1 MNSFTDTNTSLR
13 MALCA
18 RVSDEDKQGDNYSAP
33 DQLDKMRVWCLAQ
46 GWTVAPEHELT
57 EKDSAFIEGLDR
69 PELNKILN
77 LAREKKIDA
86 LMFYRSDRFTRD
98 AADGVV
104 LRRMIKKYGA
114 RLFFYSPSP
123 REITSDME
131 LINILE
137 DYVSQRDAEKR
148 REDSMRGYK
157 AKVNDGAFSQ
167 GVAPYGYQVVG
178 RKRETHLEIIEI
190 LAKILKQI
198 FDWHTQDNLGPTEIA
213 RRLTEAGSPTPGDIL
228 KRKRKRSIGVWHQS
242 TVLKLLKD
250 ETYAGVW
257 YAFRLQK
264 VSKRKCIERPRSEWV
279 PISVPAIIP
288 RWQWEISQQRIA
300 KHGDHSRNVRYEYL
314 MRRRLD
320 CICGYSVQ
328 GRPRTKAGCKTTF
341 YYRCTSCCQ
350 DTALGPCGAPNFRV
364 DDVDAEVWEQAK
376 ELLINPGD
384 VLRAYQKV
392 QQRQNTQQTSIHEQ
406 ISIIDEQI
414 INYYME
420 IDNLRDMRKGVTSE
434 TTKRKLDSDADR
446 MGGLI
451 DNLTAR
457 RATLAQQLQET
468 MITDEHIISVV
479 EKLKD
484 ARSLIAEAE
493 GNPQAQRKLIDF
505 LNLRAV
511 LRTDEAGDRWV
522 DIKFLL
528 ETYSRRVGNQESAR
542 PLTTVTPAPARSP
555 TIRRAASRP

>member
-1 MNSFTDTNTSLR
+1 MNSFADTNTSLR
-13 MALCA
+13 IALCA

-46 GWTVAPEHELT
+46 GWIVAPEHELT

-69 PELNKILN
+69 PELKKLLE
-77 LAREKKIDA
+77 LAQQKKIDA

-104 LRRMIKKYGA
+104 LRRQIKKYGA
-114 RLFFYSPSP
+114 RLFFYSPTP

-148 REDSMRGYK
+148 REDSMRGY
-157 AKVNDGAFSQ
+157 ASKVKDGVFSQ
-167 GVAPYGYQVVG
+167 GVAPYGYKIIGQ
-178 RKRETHLEIIEI
+178 KREAHLEIVPR
-190 LAKILKQI
+190 LAKIRKQI
-198 FDWHTQDNLGPTEIA
+198 SDWHTQECLGPTEIA
-213 RRLTEAGSPTPGDIL
+213 RRLTEARAPTPGDVL
-228 KRKRKRSIGVWHQS
+228 KRKRTRKSCVWHQS

-250 ETYAGVW
+250 ETYCGTW

-264 VSKRKCIERPRSEWV
+264 IGKQKCIERPRSEWV
-279 PISVPAIIP
+279 PIQVPAIIS
-288 RWQWEISQQRIA
+288 RAQWELSQQRIGNR
-300 KHGDHSRNVRYEYL
+300 GDHPRNVRYEYL

-328 GRPRTKAGCKTTF
+328 GRPRTKAGAKTTL

-350 DTALGPCGAPNFRV
+350 DTARGSCGAPNFRV
-364 DDVDAEVWEQAK
+364 DDVDAEVWAQTK
-376 ELLINPGD
+376 ELLTNPGD
-384 VLRAYQKV
+384 VLRAYKEAQE
-392 QQRQNTQQTSIHEQ
+392 RQTTQQVSIREQ

-414 INYYME
+414 AGHYIT
-420 IDNLRDMRKGVTSE
+420 IDNLLDSRKGIKSE
-434 TTKRKLDSDADR
+434 TLKRKIDADADR
-446 MGGLI
+446 IADLI
-451 DNLTAR
+451 DNLTKR
-457 RATLAQQLQET
+457 RATLEQQVQET
-468 MITDEHIISVV
+468 TITDDHITSVV
-479 EKLKD
+479 EKLKE
-484 ARSLIAEAE
+484 ARALIAEAE
-493 GNPQAQRKLIDF
+493 GNPQAQRKLIEF

-511 LRTDEAGDRWV
+511 LRTEAGDRWV

-528 ETYSRRVGNQESAR
+528 ESYSRRVGKQESAR